1 MTTENKEIVSVDG
14 KDYTVE
20 DMTPEQQYIIAQ
32 VKNIN
37 SKKQNINLELDQLN
51 AAAQFFNNALG
62 NSLKTFTQ
70 FQYFLNQSVSMTY
83 SLNTINNSRY
93 KNLIY
98 FKGEIR
104 AYF

>member
-37 SKKQNINLELDQLN
+37 SKKQNISRGELINQLLHAQLN
-51 AAAQFFNNALG
+51 
-62 NSLKTFTQ
+62 
-70 FQYFLNQSVSMTY
+70 
-83 SLNTINNSRY
+83 
-93 KNLIY
+93 
-98 FKGEIR
+98 
-104 AYF
+104 

>member
-37 SKKQNINLELDQLN
+37 SKKQNISLELDQLN
-51 AAAQFFNNALG
+51 AASQFFTTALG
-62 NSLKTFTQ
+62 NSLKTEEKSEDTEGAE
-70 FQYFLNQSVSMTY
+70 S
-83 SLNTINNSRY
+83 
-93 KNLIY
+93 
-98 FKGEIR
+98 E
-104 AYF
+104 

>member
-32 VKNIN
+32 VKNIS
-37 SKKQNINLELDQLN
+37 SKKQNISLELDQLN

-62 NSLKTFTQ
+62 NSLKTEEKSEDTEGAE
-70 FQYFLNQSVSMTY
+70 SD
-83 SLNTINNSRY
+83 
-93 KNLIY
+93 
-98 FKGEIR
+98 
-104 AYF
+104 